1 MSDGHRFLVLG
12 AAGFIGRHVVHRLVN
27 TEGLASFVRAVDKT
41 LPAMAFLTEDQAKS
55 FANPK
60 VEFKQANLCN
70 PQSVEKAFD
79 SEIPFDYV
87 INLAAVRFRHFLH

>member
-1 MSDGHRFLVLG
+1 
-12 AAGFIGRHVVHRLVN
+12 
-27 TEGLASFVRAVDKT
+27 
-41 LPAMAFLTEDQAKS
+41 MAFLTEDQAKS

-87 INLAAVRFRHFLH
+87 INLAAVRFGHFLH